1 MKLIASLL
9 TGVLALI
16 SFGIGGAYFFL
27 GPGFLEIAGGFDF
40 SILDGKIEYAA
51 IDNTLR
57 FMAGLWILIGAGL
70 VYCLMDFNGRGTV
83 LTILLAGFFLGGIGR
98 LLSAMQFGMPEPMI
112 VPTIIEL
119 VLPPIILLLGARSR
133 VRARAHV

>member
-1 MKLIASLL
+1 MKLIALLL
-9 TGVLALI
+9 TGLLALI

-40 SILDGKIEYAA
+40 SALDGQIEYAA

-57 FMAGLWILIGAGL
+57 FLAGLWILIGAGL
-70 VYCLMDFNGRGTV
+70 VYCLMDFNARGTV

-98 LLSAMQFGMPEPMI
+98 LLSAVQLGMPEPMV
-112 VPTIIEL
+112 VPTIVEL
-119 VLPPIILLLGARSR
+119 VFPPVILLLGAR
-133 VRARAHV
+133 ARAKAGVHA